1 MYYYNIY
8 TTQTASAESIGQDQ
22 PQVLIGM
29 CIQDTIMHAS
39 DADEPPLQSSIQTI
53 QQPAVTLDTQATA
66 TNSYD
71 GSNADGNDSDD
82 SVDSDT
88 EARIN
93 MSNMSINS
101 TASMHVSTSAA
112 TSPVR
117 TLDATTNAAAVWS
130 VSDCY
135 EWMRHIGKGGDMIDI
150 ATLTEL
156 YKVTAKVYTYILCKL
171 QTCIS
176 CALMS
181 TYDVVACMP

>member
-1 MYYYNIY
+1 M
-8 TTQTASAESIGQDQ
+8 
-22 PQVLIGM
+22 
-29 CIQDTIMHAS
+29 QDTIMHAS

-66 TNSYD
+66 TNSYEG
-71 GSNADGNDSDD
+71 GSNANDGNDSDD

-93 MSNMSINS
+93 MSNMSFNS
-101 TASMHVSTSAA
+101 TTSMHVSSTSAA

-117 TLDATTNAAAVWS
+117 TMDATNTAAVWS

-156 YKVTAKVYTYILCKL
+156 YKVTATEHLYI
-171 QTCIS
+171 
-176 CALMS
+176 AN
-181 TYDVVACMP
+181 

>member
-1 MYYYNIY
+1 
-8 TTQTASAESIGQDQ
+8 
-22 PQVLIGM
+22 M

-39 DADEPPLQSSIQTI
+39 DADEPPVQSSIQTI

-66 TNSYD
+66 SNSYD
-71 GSNADGNDSDD
+71 GSSNADGNDSDD

-101 TASMHVSTSAA
+101 TASLHIA

-117 TLDATTNAAAVWS
+117 TLDTAPTTAWS

-150 ATLTEL
+150 NTLTEL
-156 YKVTAKVYTYILCKL
+156 YKVIIYTYIYIYIYVCVYICVCVYTAIECVANCKHAGL
-171 QTCIS
+171 
-176 CALMS
+176 
-181 TYDVVACMP
+181 VHK